1 MRFLLFWDVIPR
13 FFIFASTLNMI
24 ILQLNHMFFFLG
36 PFSWFLMSYA
46 LGPIFFVSLFFMSF
60 SSWVLGVLG
69 GLETIELQTFL
80 GSCQYPK
87 YTHSC

>member
-1 MRFLLFWDVIPR
+1 
-13 FFIFASTLNMI
+13 
-24 ILQLNHMFFFLG
+24 
-36 PFSWFLMSYA
+36 MSYA